1 MKMKRRYR
9 EDFLSKIRE
18 KAFKEENPRTG
29 GKYPL
34 KPFSKSRIDDT
45 LPEN

>member
-18 KAFKEENPRTG
+18 KAFKEEKPRTE
-29 GKYPL
+29 
-34 KPFSKSRIDDT
+34 
-45 LPEN
+45 ENIC

>member
-18 KAFKEENPRTG
+18 KAFEEKPRM
-29 GKYPL
+29 GKISAEAIL
-34 KPFSKSRIDDT
+34 
-45 LPEN
+45 